1 MRIYDLYILCNV
13 FLTVYSAITDCKT
26 LLFHTKI
33 VESVENYR
41 YFMLNR
47 FKTVEN
53 SVEKV
58 ENGLNKGFSLKR
70 FVEKYRKEQI
80 SEIKKTAQL
89 RNLNRQKIG

>member
-1 MRIYDLYILCNV
+1 
-13 FLTVYSAITDCKT
+13 
-26 LLFHTKI
+26 
-33 VESVENYR
+33 
-41 YFMLNR
+41 MLNR

-80 SEIKKTAQL
+80 SEKKTAQL